1 VCIITGN
8 TETMSIILIA
18 EDDALLR
25 NLYGKVARNAGHTP
39 VFAESVEETLSQLA
53 QMTPD
58 VILLDMTM
66 GDGTSLPVI
75 EHMKNTAAFLNT
87 RIIVVTGNR
96 QYEKRVMEYGIDY
109 FLSKP
114 VSARA
119 LADTIARFIQ

>member
-1 VCIITGN
+1 
-8 TETMSIILIA
+8 MSIILIA

-25 NLYGKVARNAGHTP
+25 NLYGKVARSAGHTP
-39 VFAESVEETLSQLA
+39 VFAESVEQTLFQLK
-53 QMTPD
+53 QLTPD
-58 VILLDMTM
+58 VVLLDMTM
-66 GDGTSLPVI
+66 EDGTSMPVI
-75 EHMKNTAAFLNT
+75 EHMKNTDTFTNT

-119 LADTIARFIQ
+119 LAETIARFIQ